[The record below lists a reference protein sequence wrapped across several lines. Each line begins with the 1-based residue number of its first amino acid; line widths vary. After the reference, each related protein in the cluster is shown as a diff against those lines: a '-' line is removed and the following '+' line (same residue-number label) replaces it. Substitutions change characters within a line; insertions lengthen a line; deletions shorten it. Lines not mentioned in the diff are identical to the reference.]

1 MLLFWTLLL
10 KQEYQKLN
18 ELQHSSKNRLVNSQ
32 SFFKVASDQKLA
44 PEDEEAT
51 SGLRVDIED
60 SQRNLWSN
68 QNH

>member
-1 MLLFWTLLL
+1 MSKTKRTTTF
-10 KQEYQKLN
+10 KQEPFG
-18 ELQHSSKNRLVNSQ
+18 E
-32 SFFKVASDQKLA
+32 FTIIFKVASDQKLA